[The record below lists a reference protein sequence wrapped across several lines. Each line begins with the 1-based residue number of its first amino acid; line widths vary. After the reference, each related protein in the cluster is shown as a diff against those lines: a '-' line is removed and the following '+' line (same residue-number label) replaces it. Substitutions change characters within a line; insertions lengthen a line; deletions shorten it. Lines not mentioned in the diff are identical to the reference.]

1 MTPTRI
7 SGKVSFLSSGAWL
20 TCAVLCAYALL
31 PPAVAA
37 QEPDAA
43 CPEGRISHIFIDNHS
58 VFDLSDPELSP
69 KFSWAYRAANRV
81 HVATR
86 QEVVQRELLF
96 REGDCYSVEQLRD
109 SERLLRALD
118 FIAGVDIFGVRQ
130 ADGSVHVLVD
140 TQDEWSLRVG
150 ARAGGNDQTGL
161 TGVRLR
167 EDNLFGTGNH
177 VSGYYFRWPGERA
190 YGGAFSSPQLLGTR
204 WDGSLEAGR
213 TRVGYLASETLTYP
227 FVGEQ
232 GRFAFRQSFRHDD
245 QYFEFLM
252 PRSADRARVW
262 LPERRI
268 AADAGAAARFGA
280 DQFHRI
286 LLGAALS
293 GEWISYPAPARYADG
308 VRPTAL
314 QPQPVIE
321 MPMDSLSRVRFLMLL
336 GQRNVYYLRGRRL
349 DTVNGTEDVRLG
361 VETEIAL
368 GPTIPG
374 LGRGRDLALDL
385 GLFAGGEMRGFGI
398 AGAHVLLEARR
409 DYDSAPPRSEW
420 SDIFAQ
426 FSGWSYLRRNPES
439 RGVVVAS
446 LTAAGGWNN
455 RVPFQLTLG
464 RDAGLRGYARD
475 VDPGGQ
481 RVVATLE
488 GRHYL
493 GWPLPDLFDL
503 GGVAFVDV
511 GRIWAGD
518 ASFGT
523 NSPLRADIGVGL
535 RAAFPPGS
543 RRTLRL
549 DLGMPILEGFQ
560 PRDLVLSV
568 GIGQLVGIRTVG
580 RDPQLLRSTRMG
592 SSAATFVFP
601 TY

>member
-1 MTPTRI
+1 MSPNDSRVFDRSPTPLAA
-7 SGKVSFLSSGAWL
+7 SLL
-20 TCAVLCAYALL
+20 AVLLATT
-31 PPAVAA
+31 PRPASA
-37 QEPDAA
+37 QESTESCPD
-43 CPEGRISHIFIDNHS
+43 GRISHIFVDNHS
-58 VFDLSDPELSP
+58 VFDLSDPDLSQR
-69 KFSWAYRAANRV
+69 FSWAYRTANRL

-86 QEVVQRELLF
+86 QEVVRRELLF
-96 REGDCYSVEQLRD
+96 REGDCYDVERLRD

-140 TQDEWSLRVG
+140 TQDEWSLRIGAAVG
-150 ARAGGNDQTGL
+150 GGDRSGL
-161 TGVRLR
+161 SKVRVR
-167 EDNLFGTGNH
+167 EDNLFGTGNQVAAFYTDRPDEH
-177 VSGYYFRWPGERA
+177 V
-190 YGGAFSSPQLLGTR
+190 YGGSFFSPQLFGTR
-204 WDGSLEAGR
+204 WDGLLEAGK
-213 TRVGYLASETLTYP
+213 TRVGYLANEVLTYP

-232 GRFAFRQSFRHDD
+232 GRFGLRQTFRHNDE
-245 QYFEFLM
+245 YFEFLM
-252 PRSADRARVW
+252 PMNDDLARVW
-262 LPERRI
+262 LPERRVV
-268 AADAGAAARFGA
+268 ADLGVAARFGR

-286 LLGAALS
+286 LLGGSLS
-293 GEWISYPAPARYADG
+293 GEWIAYPAPPRYAD
-308 VRPTAL
+308 RD
-314 QPQPVIE
+314 E
-321 MPMDSLSRVRFLMLL
+321 MLLAGAPPFPDVPMDSLARVRLLMLL
-336 GQRNVYYLRGRRL
+336 GQRNVYFVQGKRL

-361 VETEIAL
+361 VESEIAL

-374 LGRGRDLALDL
+374 ISRGRDLALDM
-385 GLFAGGEMRGFGI
+385 GLYAGGEMPGVGI
-398 AGAHVLLEARR
+398 AGAHLILEARR

-426 FSGWSYLRRNPES
+426 FTGWTYLRPNPDGN
-439 RGVVVAS
+439 GVVVAS
-446 LTAAGGWNN
+446 VTAAGGWNN

-481 RVVATLE
+481 RVVATIE
-488 GRHYL
+488 GRKYL

-518 ASFGT
+518 ARFGT
-523 NSPLRADIGVGL
+523 SSPMRADVGVGL

-549 DLGMPILEGFQ
+549 DIGVPVESGLGM
-560 PRDLVLSV
+560 RDVVFSV
-568 GIGQLVGIRTVG
+568 GIGQLIGLRSVG

-601 TY
+601 SF

>member
-1 MTPTRI
+1 MTSTRFRA
-7 SGKVSFLSSGAWL
+7 SPR
-20 TCAVLCAYALL
+20 ALL
-31 PPAVAA
+31 PSAWWLLATLLAAVPAGA
-37 QEPDAA
+37 QQPPDTA
-43 CPEGRISHIFIDNHS
+43 CPDGRITHIFVDNHS

-69 KFSWAYRAANRV
+69 RFSWAYRTANAL

-86 QEVVQRELLF
+86 QEVVRRELLF
-96 REGDCYSVEQLRD
+96 KEGDCYDVERLRD

-118 FIAGVDIFGVRQ
+118 FIAAVDIFGVRQ

-150 ARAGGNDQTGL
+150 VQVGGGGGSGL
-161 TGVRLR
+161 TKLVVRD
-167 EDNLFGTGNH
+167 DNLLGTGNH
-177 VSGYYFRWPGERA
+177 VAGYWSDRPDEHV
-190 YGGAFSSPQLLGTR
+190 YGGSFFSPQLVGTR
-204 WDGSLEAGR
+204 WDGSLEAGK
-213 TRVGYLASETLTYP
+213 TRIGYLAGETLTYP

-232 GRFAFRQSFRHDD
+232 GRFGFRQTFRHNDEF
-245 QYFEFLM
+245 FEYLM
-252 PRSADRARVW
+252 PQDGDLARVW
-262 LPERRI
+262 LPERRVVL
-268 AADAGAAARFGA
+268 DFGGAARFGK

-286 LLGAALS
+286 LLGASLS
-293 GEWISYPAPARYADG
+293 GEWIAYPSEPRYADVEDRVLSG
-308 VRPTAL
+308 APPFPNV
-314 QPQPVIE
+314 
-321 MPMDSLSRVRFLMLL
+321 PMDTLSAVRFLMLL
-336 GQRNVYYLRGRRL
+336 GQRNVYYARGRRL

-361 VETEIAL
+361 VETEIVL

-374 LGRGRDLALDL
+374 LSHNRDLALDL
-385 GLFAGGEMRGFGI
+385 GLFAGGVIPGLGI
-398 AGAHVLLEARR
+398 AGAHMMLEARR

-426 FSGWSYLRRNPES
+426 FTGWTYLRPDPDGN
-439 RGVVVAS
+439 GVVVAS
-446 LTAAGGWNN
+446 ISAAGGWNN

-464 RDAGLRGYARD
+464 RDAGLRGYPRD

-488 GRHYL
+488 GRKYL

-511 GRIWAGD
+511 GRIWAGE
-518 ASFGT
+518 AGFGT
-523 NSPLRADIGVGL
+523 SSPMRADVGVGL

-549 DLGMPILEGFQ
+549 DIGVPVQPGLR
-560 PRDLVLSV
+560 PRDLVISV
-568 GIGQLVGIRTVG
+568 GIGQLTGIRSVG

-601 TY
+601 NY